1 MSFNL
6 VLILNETAHA
16 TQLPNIPQ
24 FLISYSG
31 ILKAGAVAVPRAG
44 MPS

>member
-1 MSFNL
+1 MSLNL
-6 VLILNETAHA
+6 ALILSETAHA

-24 FLISYSG
+24 FLISCSG
-31 ILKAGAVAVPRAG
+31 ILEPGAVVVPRAG